1 MRAGRRSRQPT
12 VVVLDT
18 APVLAALFQ
27 NEGPA
32 ARLRHAWQ
40 AGQVAPLLSA
50 ATAQELLAAL
60 AFRRFKLSA
69 AEREELLGDLLP
81 FARVV
86 QVEPGTGRSAN
97 AQLQLA
103 GAGQAD
109 WLVSDDGLLRKE
121 AQKQGLASSTLDAFV
136 SLFSSGISRFP

>member
-1 MRAGRRSRQPT
+1 MRPGRRSRQPT

-18 APVLAALFQ
+18 ATVLAALFQ

-32 ARLRHAWQ
+32 ALLRQAWQ

-60 AFRRFKLSA
+60 AFRRFRLSA

-86 QVEPGTGRSAN
+86 QVEPGTGRPAN

-103 GAGQAD
+103 VAGQAD
-109 WLVSDDGLLRKE
+109 WLVSDDRLLRKE